1 MPRLLFNLEIAL
13 DKTWIYVVSRN
24 GKNFALFAYISALTP
39 VPALA
44 SVCHQ
49 IDGTTITEEEIREL
63 GALIKQRG
71 GNGGWLFDG
80 VYPWLVTPI
89 ERNNAARREIERQNN
104 QLHIETR
111 TAAPRHQSKIK
122 SSRG

>member
-1 MPRLLFNLEIAL
+1 MARMLFDPETAL
-13 DKTWIYVVSRN
+13 DETWAYVVSHK
-24 GKNFALFAYISALTP
+24 GKNFALFAYINALTP

-49 IDGTTITEEEIREL
+49 IDGTTITEEEVREL

-71 GNGGWLFDG
+71 GDGGWVFDG
-80 VYPWLVTPI
+80 VYPWLVTPM
-89 ERNNAARREIERQNN
+89 EWNDVACREIERQNAR
-104 QLHIETR
+104 QHTETR
-111 TAAPRHQSKIK
+111 TAAKSTIQ